1 MFAQVTRAR
10 KVAVRLFAFVTFAF
24 LAACAPSGI
33 VGSNQNTGQ
42 RIDPGAPVQVALLVP
57 GGSTQ
62 GADRAIASSL
72 ENAARLAISDLEGVR
87 IDLRVYNTGSDP
99 AQAASVATQ
108 AVDEGAKILL
118 GPLFSDA
125 SAAVGVAVA
134 PRNVNV
140 LSFSN
145 TPTIAG
151 GNVFILGRTFDNIAQ
166 RLVGYASR
174 NGSTRIAIVHG
185 NDIPGQFGRDA
196 ITTAA
201 RSSGAQIVAVES
213 YALTQQDI
221 LAATPRIAA
230 TVNATGADAV
240 FLTAGVNADLPI
252 IATSLP
258 EAGIDPA
265 ETRYIGLTR
274 WNALPQA
281 LALPGVQGGL
291 FALPDQ
297 GTIANFE
304 ARYQGVYGA
313 SPHPLAGLAYDGI
326 AAIGALAATG
336 NANALT
342 KNSLTARQGFQGT
355 SGIFRLLP
363 NGLNERGLA
372 VAEVRNNAVVIV
384 ENAPRSFGGS
394 GL

>member
-1 MFAQVTRAR
+1 MFAHVSRAR
-10 KVAVRLFAFVTFAF
+10 KVAIRLFAFATFAF
-24 LAACAPSGI
+24 LAACAPAI
-33 VGSNQNTGQ
+33 VGTNQNTGQ

-62 GADRAIASSL
+62 GADRAIAASL
-72 ENAARLAISDLEGVR
+72 ENAARLAIADLDGVR

-118 GPLFSDA
+118 GPLFA
-125 SAAVGVAVA
+125 SSANAAGVAVA

-140 LSFSN
+140 LAFSN
-145 TPTIAG
+145 NPTIAG
-151 GNVFILGRTFDNIAQ
+151 GNVFVLGPTFDNTAR
-166 RLVGYASR
+166 RLVNYAAR
-174 NGSTRIAIVHG
+174 NGTTRFAVVHA
-185 NDIPGQFGRDA
+185 NDLQGQVGRDA
-196 ITTAA
+196 ITNAV
-201 RSSGAQIVAVES
+201 RSAGAQLAGVES
-213 YALTQQDI
+213 YTLTQQDI
-221 LAATPRIAA
+221 LAATPRIAG
-230 TVNATGADAV
+230 TINATGADAV

-258 EAGIDPA
+258 EAGISPA

-297 GTIANFE
+297 ATLSNFE
-304 ARYQGVYGA
+304 ARYQATYGG

-342 KNSLTARQGFQGT
+342 RDSLTARQGFQGT

-372 VAEVRNNAVVIV
+372 VAEVRNSAVVIV